1 MTLDEIL
8 KTVEAYKD
16 RKEADLKER
25 AAMDYKLA
33 QCVGYAV
40 ASIMDKG
47 NKMPDFFEVYKALFE
62 KESKQ
67 NEEQQKE
74 KELIIQKQRM
84 IDFVNQHNKKWKEE

>member
-1 MTLDEIL
+1 MTLDEIS
-8 KTVEAYKD
+8 KTIEAYQN

-40 ASIMDKG
+40 ASTMDKG
-47 NKMPDFFEVYKALFE
+47 NKMPDFFKVYKVLFE

-67 NEEQQKE
+67 NGELQKE
-74 KELIIQKQRM
+74 RELIIQKQRM
-84 IDFVNQHNKKWKEE
+84 IDFVSRHNQKWKEA